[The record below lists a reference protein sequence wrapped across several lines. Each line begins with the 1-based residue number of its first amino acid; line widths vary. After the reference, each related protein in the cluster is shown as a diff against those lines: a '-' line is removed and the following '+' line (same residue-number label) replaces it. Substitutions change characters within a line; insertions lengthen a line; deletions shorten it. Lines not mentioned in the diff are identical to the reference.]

1 MTDLTE
7 DHIEI
12 RDNAACRRYFAKF
25 AKIVGHLRA
34 VATLDR
40 PSANSM
46 FATLQIDV
54 FESYLTAL
62 ANSFDALSTK
72 YLLTG
77 TGTKGVEAALE
88 IDRTD
93 SGFPVF
99 RELLQMANDL
109 SEANRQLD
117 LLPEKQALK
126 REMVNHILQK
136 REKPRELQYAMSQRV
151 YYETLRHKT
160 LFLAQNE
167 PQIVWLGKDDRKPG
181 SGLQRRRYFVHWAV
195 YDSSRNLPAL
205 YQMLVEDSSDQALST
220 DEPRVARLKK
230 HLLAQSLSDLKLL
243 TIARGFDKDF
253 PELHPKFLRRVHVGP
268 MYSHAFTQQSGP
280 LREILAEAAG
290 APGLDWTMSWT
301 VETLLSKQSERKSAG
316 LFGSVE
322 SEVFHIDPYDAVSNE
337 AGVTHLERSM
347 ILPHRPYQVLVDKDF
362 DSLRNIRKYVVAPDG
377 VVMTGA

>member
-1 MTDLTE
+1 MTDSGQET
-7 DHIEI
+7 IEI

-25 AKIVGHLRA
+25 ARIVGHLRA

-40 PSANSM
+40 PNDKSSFTA
-46 FATLQIDV
+46 LQIDV
-54 FESYLTAL
+54 FEGYLKAL
-62 ANSFDALSTK
+62 ANTFDALSTK

-77 TGTKGVEAALE
+77 TESRGMAPALE

-109 SEANRQLD
+109 SQASRQLD
-117 LLPEKQALK
+117 SLPMKQDLK
-126 REMVNHILQK
+126 QEMVDHILQK
-136 REKPRELQYAMSQRV
+136 REKPRSLQFAMSQRV
-151 YYETLRHKT
+151 YFETLRHKT

-167 PQIVWLGKDDRKPG
+167 PQVVWLG
-181 SGLQRRRYFVHWAV
+181 SGDKTPAAGLKRRRYFVHWAV

-205 YQMLVEDSSDQALST
+205 YQMLIEDSSDQALTT
-220 DEPRVARLKK
+220 DEPRLQRLKK

-253 PELHPKFLRRVHVGP
+253 PEFHPKFVRRVHVGP
-268 MYSHAFTQQSGP
+268 MYSNAFTEQSGP

-290 APGLDWTMSWT
+290 EPGLDWTMSWT
-301 VETLLSKQSERKSAG
+301 VETLLSKQSERKSSG
-316 LFGSVE
+316 LFGEVE
-322 SEVFHIDPYDAVSNE
+322 TEVYHLDPYDAESHD

-347 ILPHRPYQVLVDKDF
+347 ILPHRPYQVLVDRNF
-362 DSLRNIRKYVVAPDG
+362 SSLRNIRKYVVAPDG